1 MKNETISSST
11 LHSIRYKKSENP
23 IDWGYVCRGCWGKRR
38 GKWHGNKKKNC
49 LIDSFTICM
58 RTSFNKEKNLFT
70 SKLDLGLTSK
80 VLYLDHSF
88 YGAETW

>member
-1 MKNETISSST
+1 
-11 LHSIRYKKSENP
+11 
-23 IDWGYVCRGCWGKRR
+23 
-38 GKWHGNKKKNC
+38 
-49 LIDSFTICM
+49 M

-88 YGAETW
+88 YGAETWTLHKVDQKHFEGF